1 MQLIYNVT
9 IKVDWS
15 IHEEWLSWMKTEHIP
30 QVLATQCF
38 QKQQLVRLLETDET
52 EGPTYAAQYYAQDRL
67 AYETYLQSFAPALRQ
82 AGFDKWGNKF
92 IAFRSLMQIVN

>member
-15 IHEEWLSWMKTEHIP
+15 IHDEWLSWMTTVHIP
-30 QVLATQCF
+30 EVLATECF
-38 QKQQLVRLLETDET
+38 EKHQLVRLLETDET
-52 EGPTYAAQYYAQDRL
+52 EGPTYAAQYYAADKK
-67 AYETYLQSFAPALRQ
+67 AYERYLQEFAPSLRQ